1 MKKSKEQD
9 RKKMIKKFT
18 KFIETLKENVP
29 DSRADLMLQ
38 TGKLNV
44 LKQDKDDYD
53 RGLLVRLNKD
63 GSYSIAYWANEL
75 VPYPIEVLL
84 DGKSVKKDAKIIKL
98 NFHQKRPEKEDD

>member
-63 GSYSIAYWANEL
+63 GSYSIANWANEL

-98 NFHQKRPEKEDD
+98 NFHPKRPEKEDD

>member
-1 MKKSKEQD
+1 
-9 RKKMIKKFT
+9 MIKKFT

-53 RGLLVRLNKD
+53 
-63 GSYSIAYWANEL
+63 
-75 VPYPIEVLL
+75 
-84 DGKSVKKDAKIIKL
+84 
-98 NFHQKRPEKEDD
+98 